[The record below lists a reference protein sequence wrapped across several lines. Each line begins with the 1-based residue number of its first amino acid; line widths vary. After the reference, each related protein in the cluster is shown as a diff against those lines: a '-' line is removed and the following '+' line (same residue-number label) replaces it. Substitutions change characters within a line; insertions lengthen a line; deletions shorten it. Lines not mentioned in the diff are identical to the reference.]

1 MSLLTAVSGRGRP
14 TTRVNVASVPP
25 YIPAVDPQDSET
37 DEDETDENEE
47 ESSFDEPVSCL
58 VNPLRLNVAI
68 WVQL

>member
-1 MSLLTAVSGRGRP
+1 VSLLTAVSGRGRP

-47 ESSFDEPVSCL
+47 EESSFDEPVS
-58 VNPLRLNVAI
+58 
-68 WVQL
+68 